1 MKKRRSKMKINK
13 VEMIPVTVPLEQ
25 PIGHAFGSRKD
36 GLFVIIK
43 IGTDEG
49 FEGIGGGS
57 VLYPGYIMDGQESV
71 MAKIKALA
79 KDVLLGADP
88 MKIEQ
93 ILAKCDVM
101 LRENSITKA
110 HVDYALYDLKGKILN
125 VPVYELLGGIGRDKI
140 PLEWIVT
147 LDTPE
152 KQAENSLKYLAAGFH
167 SLKLKVGPEIN
178 MAVKRFRTVREAV
191 GDNIEMGID
200 MDGVFNSPDALR
212 IIKRLEE
219 YNLHFAEQPVSKH
232 DIGGYLDIKRK
243 TAVPLIADESAW
255 SITETYALIKAGA
268 ADMFHLA
275 LDRIGGFRKAL
286 QFRAMVDAAHL
297 DYAISTYNSPGISHA
312 AATHFAISC
321 TKRNEILDQLGNVLM
336 YTGGVDTSSIVR
348 PDITKEI
355 NAKIE
360 KGYALPPKGPGL
372 GIELNEDLI
381 KKYITPGMSP
391 LVIK

>member
-1 MKKRRSKMKINK
+1 MKINK
-13 VEMIPVTVPLEQ
+13 MEIIPVTIPLQQ
-25 PIGHAFGSRKD
+25 PIGHAFVVRKN
-36 GLFVIIK
+36 GLFVIVK

-49 FEGIGGGS
+49 FGGIGCGS

-71 MAKIKALA
+71 MAKLKALA
-79 KDVLLGADP
+79 KDVLIGSDP
-88 MKIEQ
+88 LKIEQ
-93 ILAKCDVM
+93 ILNKCDAM

-110 HVDYALYDLKGKILN
+110 HVDYALHDLKGKILN

-147 LDTPE
+147 LDEPK
-152 KQAENSLKYLAAGFH
+152 KQAENALKYLAAGFH
-167 SLKLKVGPEIN
+167 SLKLKVGPEIH
-178 MAVKRFRTVREAV
+178 MAEERFRTVREAV
-191 GDNIEMGID
+191 GEKIEMGID
-200 MDGVFNSPDALR
+200 MDGVFNSHDALR
-212 IIKRLEE
+212 IINRLEK

-232 DIGGYLDIKRK
+232 DIDGYLDIKRK

-268 ADMFHLA
+268 VDMFHLA

-297 DYAISTYNSPGISHA
+297 DYAISTYNSPGICHA

-321 TKRNEILDQLGNVLM
+321 SKRGEVLDQLANVLM
-336 YTGGVDTSSIVR
+336 YTGGVDSTSIVK
-348 PDITKEI
+348 PDITQEI

-360 KGYALPPKGPGL
+360 KGFVLPPKGLGL
-372 GIELNEDLI
+372 GIELNDKLVKE
-381 KKYITPGMSP
+381 YITPGMSP
-391 LVIK
+391 IVVE